1 MLRVDKFL
9 DEDVIQLCLSV
20 AIHVH
25 LEDFM
30 LNGRQ
35 VWIYRIILIIRKIMD
50 ADEHE
55 RPSNITPRHKLI

>member
-9 DEDVIQLCLSV
+9 VEDVIQLCLSV

-35 VWIYRIILIIRKIMD
+35 VWIYRYNSDNKKDYECR
-50 ADEHE
+50 
-55 RPSNITPRHKLI
+55 